1 LGGEQP
7 EQVLAGG
14 FHELPDV
21 HFDHVAGFLLLGL
34 LFVDALHSMGGH
46 AARLLRERGVD
57 VTGVDAL

>member
-1 LGGEQP
+1 MLTGS
-7 EQVLAGG
+7 

-34 LFVDALHSMGGH
+34 LFVDALHSMGCH

-57 VTGVDAL
+57 VTGLDVL